1 MIKSEYDVVSK
12 DFNEIEL
19 SDKEIEER
27 NAKGKA
33 IDAAKAAAIKA
44 EANNAAAKASAQ
56 VKLAALG
63 LTADEVAAIVGN

>member
-12 DFNEIEL
+12 DYNEIEL

-63 LTADEVAAIVGN
+63 LTDDEVKAIVGN

>member
-63 LTADEVAAIVGN
+63 LTDDEVKAIVGK